1 MDGLLTKRTKYP
13 SRYCRTVGKYS
24 EDDSDATTNKNTKST
39 SQLSIRAIYLDDVP
53 MHGGSTESTRTNTRR
68 GSRARDNAREEEQ
81 LARDKSTSALQARK
95 ARSHSTTRPD
105 DINLTSGTVPDKGLP
120 KQGTPATERATVSTS
135 GNVTKERGVQSLRE
149 RDPDI
154 TRLSDSDQD
163 GNSNAK
169 SQSGPMGTNEEQNI
183 TVEGNGGNARGRLKL
198 SLGRERQG
206 KSGDT
211 GLSATPTRG
220 VEEISGLT
228 KATLDH
234 RAVSPDSVAHDKEHN
249 AVGMGL
255 VSSGGRKGP
264 RVAVN
269 VDRIGMARDSG
280 TSEDGA
286 RHIESTRSR
295 EGNGEAHSMRG
306 KEGSSNE
313 QTDVP
318 TEDDGRTAATT
329 KNASGR
335 AGEKQATSALYGPD
349 PKSVWSN
356 KAPTPILV
364 GGVPP
369 SKLNTKRIDRERLSA
384 TPEPRRSTNMKK
396 KGGKAPANGSMPPPP
411 LPAHFSSPLTPTSAL
426 GTTPGSRSG
435 STPRPT
441 TPTEWEPTS
450 VSSPEV
456 SLAGAISRAGKANMI
471 TYQKAKSATSMPA
484 NAVGP
489 ARKVQPPTKTTKT
502 NDPNLARLQ
511 SARRR
516 EPTPTRDQVT
526 HEGEP
531 PILPLNNKRAPLTT
545 FEEQERCDQA
555 RTRFRKNAERHAKN
569 HLEIIE
575 DAVPNEKSDEIA
587 KKRTRQERKVAIRNK
602 KNEEYLKELKEVN
615 NIPNKFYI
623 ASQAFAKM
631 AMFCMER
638 RRCNQAGKRIM
649 PGQTIMRRVYPSYYL
664 QGHVQRK
671 VGYTHLS
678 CITPG
683 AAKRLLSKNGSI
695 QRVLFSEAFEKHADK
710 VKVLNSLQTKAQRAP
725 SSARVV
731 RARARKVLGMKP
743 LLNHS
748 LMYRAKIVDRV
759 MNACKEAQKVIR
771 TKLLEID
778 SEMAQEKYEENLE
791 KAVEPLD
798 RLITYGD
805 IVLDDGV
812 PSKCQDIDMEAD
824 ESHFD
829 YSLLRG
835 VNTWIYK
842 PPKKV
847 HKSPSTEVEDIT
859 QAEEDQAEEAQVELT
874 QAEETQP
881 EQTQPEK
888 IEMEQPQ
895 QQVLDAEDTES
906 AAGFFM
912 DKGAN
917 DNEAVAASTDSE
929 DDREDAVSFGSLEE
943 DEDSYFIKN
952 TGQPKEKQIEQPAK
966 KARTDSSPLTSL
978 PPSASHSP
986 VDSGSKPSKVKKT
999 LGKPRII
1006 NPKA

>member
-1 MDGLLTKRTKYP
+1 MDSGSKEGTGTKTGSAARVGSKDNGKGQTPSDKNITSSLAGREASQRTPGPHDTSLNSGTAPDEGTPGTAVSGGTILSTGSNNSDTGGTGLKSVT
-13 SRYCRTVGKYS
+13 
-24 EDDSDATTNKNTKST
+24 EFDKNGN
-39 SQLSIRAIYLDDVP
+39 Q
-53 MHGGSTESTRTNTRR
+53 GSNANSGTGTTRTNGEKNVNRKGSGGGAR
-68 GSRARDNAREEEQ
+68 G
-81 LARDKSTSALQARK
+81 
-95 ARSHSTTRPD
+95 TT
-105 DINLTSGTVPDKGLP
+105 KGLDR
-120 KQGTPATERATVSTS
+120 KQQENGRGTGLSTS
-135 GNVTKERGVQSLRE
+135 GDTPTPVPEQVLES
-149 RDPDI
+149 
-154 TRLSDSDQD
+154 
-163 GNSNAK
+163 AK
-169 SQSGPMGTNEEQNI
+169 GTVGPVAVSTDEILPHGKNFNGAGMGT
-183 TVEGNGGNARGRLKL
+183 
-198 SLGRERQG
+198 
-206 KSGDT
+206 
-211 GLSATPTRG
+211 
-220 VEEISGLT
+220 
-228 KATLDH
+228 
-234 RAVSPDSVAHDKEHN
+234 
-249 AVGMGL
+249 
-255 VSSGGRKGP
+255 VSSGGKQGRRAASNVSRNGP
-264 RVAVN
+264 
-269 VDRIGMARDSG
+269 ARDNS
-280 TSEDGA
+280 TSEGGA
-286 RHIESTRSR
+286 GDIEANRRS
-295 EGNGEAHSMRG
+295 EVNGEAHSTRG
-306 KEGSSNE
+306 KQGSID
-313 QTDVP
+313 QRTDVP
-318 TEDDGRTAATT
+318 GEYDGNTTTPTEDESR
-329 KNASGR
+329 R
-335 AGEKQATSALYGPD
+335 AGGKQATSVLRGAD

-356 KAPTPILV
+356 KAPTPILI

-369 SKLNTKRIDRERLSA
+369 SELNTKRCDRERLSA
-384 TPEPRRSTNMKK
+384 TPEPRRSANMKK
-396 KGGKAPANGSMPPPP
+396 KSGKAPANGSMPPPP
-411 LPAHFSSPLTPTSAL
+411 LPARFSSPLTPTSAL

-441 TPTEWEPTS
+441 TPTEWEPTP

-456 SLAGAISRAGKANMI
+456 SLAGAISRAGKANTI
-471 TYQKAKSATSMPA
+471 TYQKAKSTTSMPA
-484 NAVGP
+484 KPVGP
-489 ARKVQPPTKTTKT
+489 ARKGQPATKTAKT

-531 PILPLNNKRAPLTT
+531 PILPLNNKHAPLTT
-545 FEEQERCDQA
+545 FEEQERRDQA

-587 KKRTRQERKVAIRNK
+587 KKRTRQERKVAIRKK

-623 ASQAFAKM
+623 ASEAFAKM

-664 QGHVQRK
+664 Q

-683 AAKRLLSKNGSI
+683 AAKRLLTKNGSI

-778 SEMAQEKYEENLE
+778 SEMAQEKYEENME
-791 KAVEPLD
+791 KAMEPLD

-812 PSKCQDIDMEAD
+812 PSECQDIDMEAD

-835 VNTWIYK
+835 VNTWIY
-842 PPKKV
+842 
-847 HKSPSTEVEDIT
+847 
-859 QAEEDQAEEAQVELT
+859 
-874 QAEETQP
+874 
-881 EQTQPEK
+881 
-888 IEMEQPQ
+888 
-895 QQVLDAEDTES
+895 
-906 AAGFFM
+906 
-912 DKGAN
+912 
-917 DNEAVAASTDSE
+917 
-929 DDREDAVSFGSLEE
+929 
-943 DEDSYFIKN
+943 
-952 TGQPKEKQIEQPAK
+952 
-966 KARTDSSPLTSL
+966 
-978 PPSASHSP
+978 
-986 VDSGSKPSKVKKT
+986 SK
-999 LGKPRII
+999 
-1006 NPKA
+1006 